1 MEVLNLT
8 DVDIKIENIV
18 ASASIGK
25 DIDLKEIESSNMLEG
40 VSYNREQFP
49 GLVFKLK
56 EPKTAALIFG
66 SGKLVCTGAKSID
79 DSKLAI
85 KRTVD
90 LMRKVDTDIPEEFE
104 IKIQNIV
111 ASANLE
117 STLNLEAVAL
127 ELEDTE
133 YEPEQFPGLVYRLSD
148 PKVVL
153 LLFGS
158 GVLLIKLVVFDLDNV
173 IIDGEAIDEIG
184 KLANV
189 EDDIAAITEKAMQGE
204 IDFETSI
211 KDRVQLLEG
220 TSIEDIEKVADDLPL
235 MNGACKTIDCLKEK
249 DVDVAII
256 SGSFDVVADKVKD
269 KLGVETVYTNSFTVE
284 DGKLTGEVTGPL
296 VSGSKLDV
304 LKDHVEEAGITL
316 DEVVAVGD
324 GANDIS
330 MIESAGCGIAF
341 NAKDSVKEIADIVVD
356 GKDLCKV
363 LDEILNQ
370 LTTEEETETVD
381 DEEAVEEVE
390 ETEATEEAVEEEAE
404 EAVEEEAEEAV
415 EEVEETED
423 SEEAAEETEDA
434 AETEDKKEDKKEL
447 PKSEFVLADT
457 MEGVRKQKDEKE
469 AEISKVADEREE
481 FNKIAKEQRK
491 IRDEL
496 NASLKENLNKAIE
509 YRNERN
515 EINKEVEAAKKAR
528 NEANNKIKSLEWSS
542 GKRDKIKIE
551 NEIKKID
558 KIIETRVLDIKKE
571 NQLVKNAN
579 DLRKQLMEIHEDES
593 VKTEAQELKKLSE
606 EEHEK
611 VIALSEKAQEAHE
624 EMLTYFRKTDDIRT
638 AADEAHKKFIEARKN
653 ASAKHEEFKAILSDI
668 HVINKKLGSNKPKKR
683 KNDNKGG
690 SGSNKN
696 REERERAEEIFAKF
710 KQGGK
715 VSTEEIL
722 LLQKYNIG

>member
-1 MEVLNLT
+1 M
-8 DVDIKIENIV
+8 
-18 ASASIGK
+18 
-25 DIDLKEIESSNMLEG
+25 
-40 VSYNREQFP
+40 
-49 GLVFKLK
+49 
-56 EPKTAALIFG
+56 
-66 SGKLVCTGAKSID
+66 
-79 DSKLAI
+79 
-85 KRTVD
+85 
-90 LMRKVDTDIPEEFE
+90 
-104 IKIQNIV
+104 
-111 ASANLE
+111 
-117 STLNLEAVAL
+117 
-127 ELEDTE
+127 
-133 YEPEQFPGLVYRLSD
+133 
-148 PKVVL
+148 
-153 LLFGS
+153 
-158 GVLLIKLVVFDLDNV
+158 VLLIKLVVFDLDNV

-235 MNGACKTIDCLKEK
+235 MPGACKTIKCLKDK

-269 KLGVETVYTNSFTVE
+269 KLGVDTVYTNSFTVE

-296 VSGSKLDV
+296 VSGTKLDV
-304 LKDHVEEAGITL
+304 LKDHVEQAGITL

-341 NAKDSVKEIADIVVD
+341 NAKDSVKEIADVVVEE
-356 GKDLCKV
+356 KDLCKV
-363 LDEILNQ
+363 LCEILNQ
-370 LTTEEETETVD
+370 LTTDDAETETV
-381 DEEAVEEVE
+381 EEEV
-390 ETEATEEAVEEEAE
+390 AEEAE
-404 EAVEEEAEEAV
+404 ADVAEEAEAESV

-423 SEEAAEETEDA
+423 AEEEAEAEEVEETEE
-434 AETEDKKEDKKEL
+434 AEEEAEAEKAKPKKADKGL
-447 PKSEFVLADT
+447 PESNFVLADT

-469 AEISKVADEREE
+469 AEISRVADEREE

-515 EINKEVEAAKKAR
+515 EINKQVEEAKKAR

-593 VKTEAQELKKLSE
+593 VKNEAQELKKLSE

-611 VIALSEKAQEAHE
+611 VITLSEQAQTAHE
-624 EMLTYFRKTDDIRT
+624 EMLNYFRKTDDIRT

-683 KNDNKGG
+683 KNDNKPSG
-690 SGSNKN
+690 GSNKN
-696 REERERAEEIFAKF
+696 REEKERAEEIFAKF

>member
-1 MEVLNLT
+1 M
-8 DVDIKIENIV
+8 
-18 ASASIGK
+18 
-25 DIDLKEIESSNMLEG
+25 
-40 VSYNREQFP
+40 
-49 GLVFKLK
+49 
-56 EPKTAALIFG
+56 
-66 SGKLVCTGAKSID
+66 
-79 DSKLAI
+79 
-85 KRTVD
+85 
-90 LMRKVDTDIPEEFE
+90 
-104 IKIQNIV
+104 
-111 ASANLE
+111 
-117 STLNLEAVAL
+117 
-127 ELEDTE
+127 
-133 YEPEQFPGLVYRLSD
+133 
-148 PKVVL
+148 
-153 LLFGS
+153 
-158 GVLLIKLVVFDLDNV
+158 IKLVVFDLDNV

-220 TSIEDIEKVADDLPL
+220 TSIEDIEKVAEDLPL
-235 MNGACKTIDCLKEK
+235 MPGACKTVKCLKDK

-256 SGSFDVVADKVKD
+256 SGSFDVVADKVSD
-269 KLGVETVYTNSFTVE
+269 KLGVDTVYTNSFTVE

-330 MIESAGCGIAF
+330 MIESAGFGIAF
-341 NAKDSVKEIADIVVD
+341 NAKDSVKEIADVVVEE
-356 GKDLCKV
+356 KDLCKV
-363 LDEILNQ
+363 LCEILDQ
-370 LTTEEETETVD
+370 LTTDDAETETVE
-381 DEEAVEEVE
+381 EEAP
-390 ETEATEEAVEEEAE
+390 EAEEEAAEDAEAEEEAE
-404 EAVEEEAEEAV
+404 TEEEEAGEEA
-415 EEVEETED
+415 E
-423 SEEAAEETEDA
+423 AEEEKP
-434 AETEDKKEDKKEL
+434 KKSGKGL
-447 PKSEFVLADT
+447 PESNFVLADT

-528 NEANNKIKSLEWSS
+528 NEANNKIKSLEWNS

-593 VKTEAQELKKLSE
+593 VKTEADELKKVSE
-606 EEHEK
+606 AEHEK
-611 VIALSEKAQEAHE
+611 VIALSEQAQAAHE
-624 EMLTYFRKTDDIRT
+624 EMLKYFRKTDDIRT

-668 HVINKKLGSNKPKKR
+668 HVINKKLGSNKPKRR
-683 KNDNKGG
+683 KSDNKGS
-690 SGSNKN
+690 SGANKN
-696 REERERAEEIFAKF
+696 REEKQRAEEIFEKF
-710 KQGGK
+710 KKGGK

>member
-1 MEVLNLT
+1 M
-8 DVDIKIENIV
+8 
-18 ASASIGK
+18 
-25 DIDLKEIESSNMLEG
+25 
-40 VSYNREQFP
+40 
-49 GLVFKLK
+49 
-56 EPKTAALIFG
+56 
-66 SGKLVCTGAKSID
+66 
-79 DSKLAI
+79 
-85 KRTVD
+85 
-90 LMRKVDTDIPEEFE
+90 
-104 IKIQNIV
+104 
-111 ASANLE
+111 
-117 STLNLEAVAL
+117 
-127 ELEDTE
+127 
-133 YEPEQFPGLVYRLSD
+133 
-148 PKVVL
+148 
-153 LLFGS
+153 
-158 GVLLIKLVVFDLDNV
+158 VLLIKLVVFDLDNV

-189 EDDIAAITEKAMQGE
+189 EEDIAAITEKAMQGE

-220 TSIEDIEKVADDLPL
+220 TSIEDIEKVADELPL
-235 MNGACKTIDCLKEK
+235 MPGACKTIKCLKDK

-269 KLGVETVYTNSFTVE
+269 KLGVDTVYTNSFTVE

-304 LKDHVEEAGITL
+304 LKDHVEKAGITL

-341 NAKDSVKEIADIVVD
+341 NAKDSVKEIADVVVEE
-356 GKDLCKV
+356 KDLCKV

-370 LTTEEETETVD
+370 LTTDDAETETVE
-381 DEEAVEEVE
+381 DEEAEKA
-390 ETEATEEAVEEEAE
+390 EA
-404 EAVEEEAEEAV
+404 
-415 EEVEETED
+415 
-423 SEEAAEETEDA
+423 
-434 AETEDKKEDKKEL
+434 KKSDKEL
-447 PKSEFVLADT
+447 PESNFVLADT

-515 EINKEVEAAKKAR
+515 EINKQVEEAKKAR

-593 VKTEAQELKKLSE
+593 VKGEAQELKKVSE

-611 VIALSEKAQEAHE
+611 VITLSEKAQAAHE

-683 KNDNKGG
+683 KNDNKPSGG
-690 SGSNKN
+690 ANKN
-696 REERERAEEIFAKF
+696 REEKERAEEIFAKF

>member
-1 MEVLNLT
+1 M
-8 DVDIKIENIV
+8 
-18 ASASIGK
+18 
-25 DIDLKEIESSNMLEG
+25 
-40 VSYNREQFP
+40 
-49 GLVFKLK
+49 
-56 EPKTAALIFG
+56 
-66 SGKLVCTGAKSID
+66 
-79 DSKLAI
+79 
-85 KRTVD
+85 
-90 LMRKVDTDIPEEFE
+90 
-104 IKIQNIV
+104 
-111 ASANLE
+111 
-117 STLNLEAVAL
+117 
-127 ELEDTE
+127 
-133 YEPEQFPGLVYRLSD
+133 
-148 PKVVL
+148 
-153 LLFGS
+153 
-158 GVLLIKLVVFDLDNV
+158 IKLVVFDLDNV

-189 EDDIAAITEKAMQGE
+189 EEEIADITEKAMQGE

-235 MNGACKTIDCLKEK
+235 MKGACKTIDCLKK
-249 DVDVAII
+249 RDVDVAII
-256 SGSFDVVADKVKD
+256 SGSFDVVADKVTD
-269 KLGVETVYTNSFTVE
+269 KLGVDTVYTNSFTVE

-304 LKDHVEEAGITL
+304 LKDHVEKAGITL

-341 NAKDSVKEIADIVVD
+341 NAKDSVKEIADVVVEE
-356 GKDLCKV
+356 KDLCKV
-363 LDEILNQ
+363 LCEILNQ

-381 DEEAVEEVE
+381 DEEAVEEEAVEAEAEVAEEAVE
-390 ETEATEEAVEEEAE
+390 EVADETEDAEAEEEVEAVEEEAE
-404 EAVEEEAEEAV
+404 EAEDAEAEEEPAK
-415 EEVEETED
+415 EEKP
-423 SEEAAEETEDA
+423 AE
-434 AETEDKKEDKKEL
+434 KKGKKEL
-447 PKSEFVLADT
+447 PKSDFVLADT

-469 AEISKVADEREE
+469 AEISKVAEEREE
-481 FNKIAKEQRK
+481 FNRIAKEQRK

-509 YRNERN
+509 FRNERN
-515 EINKEVEAAKKAR
+515 EINKAVEEAKKAR

-593 VKTEAQELKKLSE
+593 VKTEAQELKKVSE
-606 EEHEK
+606 AEHEK
-611 VIALSEKAQEAHE
+611 VIQLSEQAQEAHE

-683 KNDNKGG
+683 KNDNKGS
-690 SGSNKN
+690 SGPNKN

>member
-1 MEVLNLT
+1 M
-8 DVDIKIENIV
+8 
-18 ASASIGK
+18 
-25 DIDLKEIESSNMLEG
+25 
-40 VSYNREQFP
+40 
-49 GLVFKLK
+49 
-56 EPKTAALIFG
+56 
-66 SGKLVCTGAKSID
+66 
-79 DSKLAI
+79 
-85 KRTVD
+85 
-90 LMRKVDTDIPEEFE
+90 
-104 IKIQNIV
+104 
-111 ASANLE
+111 
-117 STLNLEAVAL
+117 
-127 ELEDTE
+127 
-133 YEPEQFPGLVYRLSD
+133 
-148 PKVVL
+148 
-153 LLFGS
+153 
-158 GVLLIKLVVFDLDNV
+158 IKLVVFDLDNV

-189 EDDIAAITEKAMQGE
+189 EEDIAAITEKAMQGE

-220 TSIEDIEKVADDLPL
+220 TSIEDIEKVAEDLPL
-235 MNGACKTIDCLKEK
+235 MPGACKTVKCLKDK
-249 DVDVAII
+249 GVDVAII
-256 SGSFDVVADKVKD
+256 SGSFDVVADKVSD
-269 KLGVETVYTNSFTVE
+269 KLGVDTVYTNSFTVE

-341 NAKDSVKEIADIVVD
+341 NAKDSVKEIADVVVEE
-356 GKDLCKV
+356 KDLCKV
-363 LDEILNQ
+363 LCEICNQ
-370 LTTEEETETVD
+370 LTTDDAEEETVE
-381 DEEAVEEVE
+381 EEVE
-390 ETEATEEAVEEEAE
+390 AQEAEGDAETEEEVQEVEAAEEEAE
-404 EAVEEEAEEAV
+404 AE
-415 EEVEETED
+415 D
-423 SEEAAEETEDA
+423 AEEDA
-434 AETEDKKEDKKEL
+434 AEEEAPAEK
-447 PKSEFVLADT
+447 PEFVLADT

-469 AEISKVADEREE
+469 AEIAKVAEEREE
-481 FNKIAKEQRK
+481 FNKTAREQRK

-528 NEANNKIKSLEWSS
+528 NEANNKIKSLEWNS
-542 GKRDKIKIE
+542 GKRNKVKIE

-593 VKTEAQELKKLSE
+593 VKAEADELRKKSE

-611 VIALSEKAQEAHE
+611 VIELSEKAQAAHE
-624 EMLTYFRKTDDIRT
+624 EMLKYFRKTDDIRT
-638 AADEAHKKFIEARKN
+638 AADEAHKNFVEARRN
-653 ASAKHEEFKAILSDI
+653 ASAKHEEFKDILSDI
-668 HVINKKLGSNKPKKR
+668 HVINKKLGSNKPKRR
-683 KNDNKGG
+683 KSDNKGS
-690 SGSNKN
+690 SGGNKN
-696 REERERAEEIFAKF
+696 REERQRAQEIFEKF

>member
-1 MEVLNLT
+1 M
-8 DVDIKIENIV
+8 
-18 ASASIGK
+18 
-25 DIDLKEIESSNMLEG
+25 
-40 VSYNREQFP
+40 
-49 GLVFKLK
+49 
-56 EPKTAALIFG
+56 
-66 SGKLVCTGAKSID
+66 
-79 DSKLAI
+79 
-85 KRTVD
+85 
-90 LMRKVDTDIPEEFE
+90 
-104 IKIQNIV
+104 
-111 ASANLE
+111 
-117 STLNLEAVAL
+117 
-127 ELEDTE
+127 
-133 YEPEQFPGLVYRLSD
+133 
-148 PKVVL
+148 
-153 LLFGS
+153 
-158 GVLLIKLVVFDLDNV
+158 IKLVVFDLDNV

-189 EDDIAAITEKAMQGE
+189 EEDIAAITEKAMQGE

-220 TSIEDIEKVADDLPL
+220 TSIEDIEKVADELPL
-235 MNGACKTIDCLKEK
+235 MPGACKTIKCLKDK

-269 KLGVETVYTNSFTVE
+269 KLGVDTVYTNSFTVE

-296 VSGSKLDV
+296 VSGTKLDV

-341 NAKDSVKEIADIVVD
+341 NAKDSVKEIADVVVD
-356 GKDLCKV
+356 EKDLCKV
-363 LDEILNQ
+363 LCEILNQ
-370 LTTEEETETVD
+370 LTTDDAETET
-381 DEEAVEEVE
+381 
-390 ETEATEEAVEEEAE
+390 VEEEAE
-404 EAVEEEAEEAV
+404 EAETVEAEAEETA
-415 EEVEETED
+415 D
-423 SEEAAEETEDA
+423 AETEDA
-434 AETEDKKEDKKEL
+434 EEAKEAEKAEDKKADKGL
-447 PKSEFVLADT
+447 PKSDFVLADT

-515 EINKEVEAAKKAR
+515 EINKQVEEAKKAR

-593 VKTEAQELKKLSE
+593 VKGEAQELKKLSE

-611 VIALSEKAQEAHE
+611 VITLSEKAQAAHE

-668 HVINKKLGSNKPKKR
+668 HVINKKLGSNKPRKR
-683 KNDNKGG
+683 KNDNKPSGG
-690 SGSNKN
+690 ANKN
-696 REERERAEEIFAKF
+696 REEKERAEEIFAKF

>member
-1 MEVLNLT
+1 M
-8 DVDIKIENIV
+8 
-18 ASASIGK
+18 
-25 DIDLKEIESSNMLEG
+25 
-40 VSYNREQFP
+40 
-49 GLVFKLK
+49 
-56 EPKTAALIFG
+56 
-66 SGKLVCTGAKSID
+66 
-79 DSKLAI
+79 
-85 KRTVD
+85 
-90 LMRKVDTDIPEEFE
+90 
-104 IKIQNIV
+104 
-111 ASANLE
+111 
-117 STLNLEAVAL
+117 
-127 ELEDTE
+127 
-133 YEPEQFPGLVYRLSD
+133 
-148 PKVVL
+148 
-153 LLFGS
+153 
-158 GVLLIKLVVFDLDNV
+158 IKLVVFDLDNV

-189 EDDIAAITEKAMQGE
+189 EEDIAAITEKAMQGE

-220 TSIEDIEKVADDLPL
+220 TSIEDIQKVASELPL
-235 MNGACKTIDCLKEK
+235 MPGAEKTINDLKEN

-256 SGSFDVVADKVKD
+256 SGSFDVVADEIKD

-304 LKDHVEEAGITL
+304 LKDHVENAGIAL

-341 NAKDSVKEIADIVVD
+341 NAKDSVKEIADVVVEE
-356 GKDLCKV
+356 KDLTKV

-370 LTTEEETETVD
+370 LTTDDAEEETVEEVE
-381 DEEAVEEVE
+381 DEASEEAEAVEEVA
-390 ETEATEEAVEEEAE
+390 EAEAEVEEEEAE
-404 EAVEEEAEEAV
+404 EAAEDEAEPEEEEAEEAA
-415 EEVEETED
+415 ED
-423 SEEAAEETEDA
+423 E
-434 AETEDKKEDKKEL
+434 AETEEA
-447 PKSEFVLADT
+447 PKHEFVLADT

-481 FNKIAKEQRK
+481 FNKIAREQRK

-496 NASLKENLNKAIE
+496 NSSLKENLNKAIE
-509 YRNERN
+509 FRNERN

-528 NEANNKIKSLEWSS
+528 NDANNKIKSLEWNS
-542 GKRDKIKIE
+542 GKRNKVRIE

-593 VKTEAQELKKLSE
+593 VKAEADELKKVSE
-606 EEHEK
+606 QEHEK
-611 VIALSEKAQEAHE
+611 VIELSEKAQAAHE
-624 EMLTYFRKTDDIRT
+624 EMLKYFRKTDDIRT
-638 AADEAHKKFIEARKN
+638 AADEAHKKFIEARRN
-653 ASAKHEEFKAILSDI
+653 ASDKHEEFKTILSDI
-668 HVINKKLGSNKPKKR
+668 HVINKKLGSNKPKRR
-683 KNDNKGG
+683 KSDNKGS
-690 SGSNKN
+690 SGANKN
-696 REERERAEEIFAKF
+696 REEKQRAQEIFEKF

>member
-1 MEVLNLT
+1 M
-8 DVDIKIENIV
+8 
-18 ASASIGK
+18 
-25 DIDLKEIESSNMLEG
+25 
-40 VSYNREQFP
+40 
-49 GLVFKLK
+49 
-56 EPKTAALIFG
+56 
-66 SGKLVCTGAKSID
+66 
-79 DSKLAI
+79 
-85 KRTVD
+85 
-90 LMRKVDTDIPEEFE
+90 
-104 IKIQNIV
+104 
-111 ASANLE
+111 
-117 STLNLEAVAL
+117 
-127 ELEDTE
+127 
-133 YEPEQFPGLVYRLSD
+133 
-148 PKVVL
+148 
-153 LLFGS
+153 
-158 GVLLIKLVVFDLDNV
+158 VLLIKLVVFDLDNV

-220 TSIEDIEKVADDLPL
+220 TSIEEIEKVADDLPL
-235 MNGACKTIDCLKEK
+235 MAGAEKTINCLKEK

-256 SGSFDVVADKVKD
+256 SGSFDVVAEKVKD

-304 LKDHVEEAGITL
+304 LNDHVEKAGITL

-341 NAKDSVKEIADIVVD
+341 NAKDSVKEIADVVVD
-356 GKDLCKV
+356 EKDLCKV
-363 LDEILNQ
+363 LSEILNQ

-381 DEEAVEEVE
+381 DEEAVEEEAEEPVE
-390 ETEATEEAVEEEAE
+390 EIAE
-404 EAVEEEAEEAV
+404 EAVEEAAEE
-415 EEVEETED
+415 EVAEEET
-423 SEEAAEETEDA
+423 EEAAEEEPAEEA
-434 AETEDKKEDKKEL
+434 AEDEKPEEKKGKKEL
-447 PKSEFVLADT
+447 PKSDFVLADT

-515 EINKEVEAAKKAR
+515 EINKAVEEAKKAR
-528 NEANNKIKSLEWSS
+528 NDANNKIKNLEWSS

-611 VIALSEKAQEAHE
+611 VITLSEKAQEAHE

-683 KNDNKGG
+683 KSDNKGS
-690 SGSNKN
+690 SGANKN
-696 REERERAEEIFAKF
+696 REEKERAEEIFAKF

>member
-1 MEVLNLT
+1 M
-8 DVDIKIENIV
+8 
-18 ASASIGK
+18 
-25 DIDLKEIESSNMLEG
+25 
-40 VSYNREQFP
+40 
-49 GLVFKLK
+49 
-56 EPKTAALIFG
+56 
-66 SGKLVCTGAKSID
+66 
-79 DSKLAI
+79 
-85 KRTVD
+85 
-90 LMRKVDTDIPEEFE
+90 
-104 IKIQNIV
+104 
-111 ASANLE
+111 
-117 STLNLEAVAL
+117 
-127 ELEDTE
+127 
-133 YEPEQFPGLVYRLSD
+133 
-148 PKVVL
+148 
-153 LLFGS
+153 
-158 GVLLIKLVVFDLDNV
+158 IKLVVFDLDNV

-189 EDDIAAITEKAMQGE
+189 EEDIAAITEKAMQGE

-220 TSIEDIEKVADDLPL
+220 TSIEDIEKVADELPL
-235 MNGACKTIDCLKEK
+235 MAGASEAIKSLQDN

-256 SGSFDVVADKVKD
+256 SGSFDVVAENVKG
-269 KLGVETVYTNSFTVE
+269 KLGIEKVCTNSFTVE

-304 LKDHVEEAGITL
+304 LNGLVEEAGITL

-330 MIESAGCGIAF
+330 MIESAGYGIAF
-341 NAKDSVKEIADIVVD
+341 NAKDSVKEIADVVID
-356 GKDLCKV
+356 EKDLTKV
-363 LDEILNQ
+363 SEKILNQ
-370 LTTEEETETVD
+370 LTTDDAETETV
-381 DEEAVEEVE
+381 EEKA
-390 ETEATEEAVEEEAE
+390 EEEN
-404 EAVEEEAEEAV
+404 
-415 EEVEETED
+415 T
-423 SEEAAEETEDA
+423 
-434 AETEDKKEDKKEL
+434 L
-447 PKSEFVLADT
+447 PKSDFVLADT
-457 MEGVRKQKDEKE
+457 MEGVKKQKDEKE
-469 AEISKVADEREE
+469 AEISKVADEREN

-509 YRNERN
+509 FRNERN
-515 EINKEVEAAKKAR
+515 EINKAVEAAKKAR

-542 GKRDKIKIE
+542 GKRDKIKIV

-579 DLRKQLMEIHEDES
+579 DLRKQLMKIHEDES
-593 VKTEAQELKKLSE
+593 IQGESQELKKLSE

-611 VIALSEKAQEAHE
+611 VITLSEKAQAAHE
-624 EMLTYFRKTDDIRT
+624 EMLVYFRKTDDIRT

-668 HVINKKLGSNKPKKR
+668 HVINKKLGSNRPKKKR
-683 KNDNKGG
+683 SDNKP
-690 SGSNKN
+690 SNGPTRN
-696 REERERAEEIFAKF
+696 REEKERAEEIFAKF

>member
-1 MEVLNLT
+1 M
-8 DVDIKIENIV
+8 
-18 ASASIGK
+18 
-25 DIDLKEIESSNMLEG
+25 
-40 VSYNREQFP
+40 
-49 GLVFKLK
+49 
-56 EPKTAALIFG
+56 
-66 SGKLVCTGAKSID
+66 
-79 DSKLAI
+79 
-85 KRTVD
+85 
-90 LMRKVDTDIPEEFE
+90 
-104 IKIQNIV
+104 
-111 ASANLE
+111 
-117 STLNLEAVAL
+117 
-127 ELEDTE
+127 
-133 YEPEQFPGLVYRLSD
+133 
-148 PKVVL
+148 
-153 LLFGS
+153 
-158 GVLLIKLVVFDLDNV
+158 VLLIKLVVFDLDNV

-189 EDDIAAITEKAMQGE
+189 EEDIAAITEKAMQGE

-235 MNGACKTIDCLKEK
+235 MAGAEKTIACLKEK

-256 SGSFDVVADKVKD
+256 SGSFDVVAEKVKD
-269 KLGVETVYTNSFTVE
+269 KLGVDAVYTNSFTVE

-341 NAKDSVKEIADIVVD
+341 NAKDSVKEIADVVVD
-356 GKDLCKV
+356 EKDLCKV

-370 LTTEEETETVD
+370 LTTEEENEAVD
-381 DEEAVEEVE
+381 DEE
-390 ETEATEEAVEEEAE
+390 TEEAVEASEEAE
-404 EAVEEEAEEAV
+404 ETA
-415 EEVEETED
+415 
-423 SEEAAEETEDA
+423 EEAAEEEAADEAEETEEASEDA
-434 AETEDKKEDKKEL
+434 AEDKKEDKKEL

-481 FNKIAKEQRK
+481 FNRIAKEQRK

-509 YRNERN
+509 FRNERN

-593 VKTEAQELKKLSE
+593 IKTEAQELKKVSE

-611 VIALSEKAQEAHE
+611 VISLSEKAQEAHE

-668 HVINKKLGSNKPKKR
+668 HVINKKLGSNKPKR
-683 KNDNKGG
+683 RRNDNKGS
-690 SGSNKN
+690 SGGNKN
-696 REERERAEEIFAKF
+696 REEKERAEEIFAKF

>member
-1 MEVLNLT
+1 M
-8 DVDIKIENIV
+8 
-18 ASASIGK
+18 
-25 DIDLKEIESSNMLEG
+25 
-40 VSYNREQFP
+40 
-49 GLVFKLK
+49 
-56 EPKTAALIFG
+56 
-66 SGKLVCTGAKSID
+66 
-79 DSKLAI
+79 
-85 KRTVD
+85 
-90 LMRKVDTDIPEEFE
+90 
-104 IKIQNIV
+104 
-111 ASANLE
+111 
-117 STLNLEAVAL
+117 
-127 ELEDTE
+127 
-133 YEPEQFPGLVYRLSD
+133 
-148 PKVVL
+148 
-153 LLFGS
+153 
-158 GVLLIKLVVFDLDNV
+158 IKLVVFDLDNV

-189 EDDIAAITEKAMQGE
+189 EEDIAAITEKAMQGE

-235 MNGACKTIDCLKEK
+235 MNGACKTIDCLKK
-249 DVDVAII
+249 NDVDVAII

-296 VSGSKLDV
+296 VSGTKLDV
-304 LKDHVEEAGITL
+304 LNDHVEKAGITL

-341 NAKDSVKEIADIVVD
+341 NAKDSVKEIADVVVE

-381 DEEAVEEVE
+381 DEE
-390 ETEATEEAVEEEAE
+390 TEEAVEAEAAE
-404 EAVEEEAEEAV
+404 ESEETEVVEEEAADEAEESEEA
-415 EEVEETED
+415 E
-423 SEEAAEETEDA
+423 EEAAEETDA
-434 AETEDKKEDKKEL
+434 VEAEESEEAEVAEPEEKK
-447 PKSEFVLADT
+447 EFVLADT

-481 FNKIAKEQRK
+481 FNRIAKEQRK

-509 YRNERN
+509 FRNERN

-611 VIALSEKAQEAHE
+611 VIELSEKAQEAHE

>member
-1 MEVLNLT
+1 M
-8 DVDIKIENIV
+8 
-18 ASASIGK
+18 
-25 DIDLKEIESSNMLEG
+25 
-40 VSYNREQFP
+40 
-49 GLVFKLK
+49 
-56 EPKTAALIFG
+56 
-66 SGKLVCTGAKSID
+66 
-79 DSKLAI
+79 
-85 KRTVD
+85 
-90 LMRKVDTDIPEEFE
+90 
-104 IKIQNIV
+104 
-111 ASANLE
+111 
-117 STLNLEAVAL
+117 
-127 ELEDTE
+127 
-133 YEPEQFPGLVYRLSD
+133 
-148 PKVVL
+148 
-153 LLFGS
+153 
-158 GVLLIKLVVFDLDNV
+158 VLLIKLVVFDLDNV

-189 EDDIAAITEKAMQGE
+189 EDEIAEITEKAMQGE

-220 TSIEDIEKVADDLPL
+220 TSIEDIEKVADELPL
-235 MNGACKTIDCLKEK
+235 MDGASETIASLKEK
-249 DVDVAII
+249 DLDVAII

-304 LKDHVEEAGITL
+304 LKDHVENAGISL
-316 DEVVAVGD
+316 DDVVAVGD

-356 GKDLCKV
+356 EKDLTKV

-370 LTTEEETETVD
+370 ITTDDTENDAVEN
-381 DEEAVEEVE
+381 EEAEAEEVEVAEEVE
-390 ETEATEEAVEEEAE
+390 ETESESEAE
-404 EAVEEEAEEAV
+404 EV
-415 EEVEETED
+415 EEVEVAEVEETKE
-423 SEEAAEETEDA
+423 EETEA
-434 AETEDKKEDKKEL
+434 KKSKNDL

-469 AEISKVADEREE
+469 AEIAKIAEEREE

-509 YRNERN
+509 FRNERN
-515 EINKEVEAAKKAR
+515 EINKSVEEAKKAR
-528 NEANNKIKSLEWSS
+528 NDANNQIKNLEWSS
-542 GKRDKIKIE
+542 GKRDKVKIE

-579 DLRKQLMEIHEDES
+579 DLRKQLMDIQEDES
-593 VKTEAQELKKLSE
+593 VKEEAQELRKLSE

-611 VIALSEKAQEAHE
+611 VITLSEKAQAAHE

-638 AADEAHKKFIEARKN
+638 AADEAHKNFIEARNN
-653 ASAKHEEFKAILSDI
+653 ASAKHEEFKAVLSDI
-668 HVINKKLGSNKPKKR
+668 HVINKKLGSGKPRKRRSDKKPS
-683 KNDNKGG
+683 

-696 REERERAEEIFAKF
+696 REEKERAEEIFEKF

-715 VSTEEIL
+715 LSTEELL
-722 LLQKYNIG
+722 LLQKYNIN

>member
-1 MEVLNLT
+1 M
-8 DVDIKIENIV
+8 
-18 ASASIGK
+18 
-25 DIDLKEIESSNMLEG
+25 
-40 VSYNREQFP
+40 
-49 GLVFKLK
+49 
-56 EPKTAALIFG
+56 
-66 SGKLVCTGAKSID
+66 
-79 DSKLAI
+79 
-85 KRTVD
+85 
-90 LMRKVDTDIPEEFE
+90 
-104 IKIQNIV
+104 
-111 ASANLE
+111 
-117 STLNLEAVAL
+117 
-127 ELEDTE
+127 
-133 YEPEQFPGLVYRLSD
+133 
-148 PKVVL
+148 
-153 LLFGS
+153 
-158 GVLLIKLVVFDLDNV
+158 VLLIKLVVFDLDNV

-189 EDDIAAITEKAMQGE
+189 EEDIAAITEKAMQGE

-220 TSIEDIEKVADDLPL
+220 TSIEDIEKVADELPL
-235 MNGACKTIDCLKEK
+235 MPGACKTIKCLKDK

-269 KLGVETVYTNSFTVE
+269 KLGVDTVYTNSFTVE

-296 VSGSKLDV
+296 VSGTKLDV

-341 NAKDSVKEIADIVVD
+341 NAKDSVKEIADVVVD
-356 GKDLCKV
+356 EKDLCKV
-363 LDEILNQ
+363 LCEILNQ
-370 LTTEEETETVD
+370 LTTDDAETETVE
-381 DEEAVEEVE
+381 EEAQ
-390 ETEATEEAVEEEAE
+390 EAE
-404 EAVEEEAEEAV
+404 EAETVEAEAEETA
-415 EEVEETED
+415 D
-423 SEEAAEETEDA
+423 AETEDA
-434 AETEDKKEDKKEL
+434 EEAKEAEKAEDKKADKGL
-447 PKSEFVLADT
+447 PKSDFVLADT

-515 EINKEVEAAKKAR
+515 EINKQVEEAKKAR

-593 VKTEAQELKKLSE
+593 VKGEAQELKKVSE

-611 VIALSEKAQEAHE
+611 VITLSEKAQAAHE

-683 KNDNKGG
+683 KNDNKPSGG
-690 SGSNKN
+690 ANKN
-696 REERERAEEIFAKF
+696 REEKERAEEIFAKF